1 MNDTTTM
8 TTAIDDP
15 NVVMEDALSTIQAT
29 VEALSVA
36 EQEKEALVKKAA
48 IAEKEFE
55 KKLAEAKTSIF
66 KKADVEHLCD
76 RLSAIGIIPPG
87 MQSKVANHLC
97 NNPESALSFIDQIAE
112 VFTAPPVEG
121 VGVEKSGT
129 FDVEDDP
136 DGWSDWAHGRHVQL
150 RR

>member
-15 NVVMEDALSTIQAT
+15 NVVMEDALSTIQVA

-36 EQEKEALVKKAA
+36 EQEKEALLQKKAA
-48 IAEKEFE
+48 AEKDFE
-55 KKLAEAKTSIF
+55 KKLAEARTSVF
-66 KKADVEHLCD
+66 KRADVEHLCD
-76 RLSAIGIIPPG
+76 RLSAISIIPPG

-97 NNPESALSFIDQIAE
+97 NNPESALSFIDQIVEA
-112 VFTAPPVEG
+112 FTAPPVEG
-121 VGVEKSGT
+121 VGVEKSGAA
-129 FDVEDDP
+129 DVEDDP
-136 DGWSDWAHGRHVQL
+136 DGWSDWVHGRHVRL